1 MSRDYQKKRAEIF
14 WLPQL
19 TLIASA
25 GGKHSFSPIYSYTI
39 PNHPFEYGLIMCI
52 FSIHYGR
59 GPVFRSGHNGFP
71 PGRIKQHSVLS
82 KRELLDTTRAGASLL
97 YGGRWLTETGLE
109 TPAPNVANVARR
121 ASPAPVTSARLHG
134 EAARQGRR
142 RRGRRGCAGGKVVL
156 EEAEDDDDVPVT
168 VQDADE
174 EAEVN
179 DLP

>member
-1 MSRDYQKKRAEIF
+1 MVEGQC
-14 WLPQL
+14 
-19 TLIASA
+19 SA
-25 GGKHSFSPIYSYTI
+25 QVT
-39 PNHPFEYGLIMCI
+39 M
-52 FSIHYGR
+52 
-59 GPVFRSGHNGFP
+59 VFRQDGSNSTLSSPSGNSSTP
-71 PGRIKQHSVLS
+71 
-82 KRELLDTTRAGASLL
+82 RAHALP
-97 YGGRWLTETGLE
+97 YCMVAAGLRR
-109 TPAPNVANVARR
+109 PALRLPPNVANVARR

-142 RRGRRGCAGGKVVL
+142 RRCRRGCAGGKVVL